1 MDNEERKLA
10 DVLGANLRTFRQA
23 RDLTQAGLAER
34 AELSP
39 HYVALLETAR
49 KLPTLKALNQLA
61 RALGTAP
68 GELLGG
74 GEREPDAWLSE
85 LTQLAGAIPESSRS
99 LAREILRAIARHA
112 RATPSPKKR
121 TTPKRRTTARRK
133 R

>member
-1 MDNEERKLA
+1 MDDEERKLA
-10 DVLGANLRTFRQA
+10 DVLGTNLRTFRQA

-74 GEREPDAWLSE
+74 GEREPDAWVSE
-85 LTQLAGAIPESSRS
+85 LGQLAASIPESSRA
-99 LAREILRAIARHA
+99 LVREILRSIARHV
-112 RATPSPKKR
+112 RATPSPKKGV
-121 TTPKRRTTARRK
+121 PPRRATRRRK